1 MERAMVKSLM
11 VAVLALPLVLGGCER
26 WKMSTG
32 YSLDFRPP
40 PGPEIFQQAWK
51 DGCET
56 GIASNT
62 NDFYK
67 MFNTIKQNP
76 AMMKEELYRRVWQ
89 DAYNYCWFHV
99 STELTQPI

>member
-1 MERAMVKSLM
+1 MERAMRYIAKSLM
-11 VAVLALPLVLGGCER
+11 LVSLLATGACGS
-26 WKMSTG
+26 WKGTTA
-32 YSLDFRPP
+32 YSLDFEPP

-56 GIASNT
+56 GVASNT

-76 AMMKEELYRRVWQ
+76 DMMKEELYRRVWQ

-99 STELTQPI
+99 STSLTQPI